1 MEGTNL
7 GRGNEEQREDILKQ
21 QIKIYTKTHR
31 GLWGDR
37 SKIDIDLGTGDLV
50 MHVCQ
55 LARKYTLKMLYSL
68 K

>member
-7 GRGNEEQREDILKQ
+7 GRGNKEQREEILKQ
-21 QIKIYTKTHR
+21 KSKINTKTHR

-37 SKIDIDLGTGDLV
+37 SKIDMDLGTGDLV
-50 MHVCQ
+50 MRVCQ

>member
-7 GRGNEEQREDILKQ
+7 GRGNKEQRGEIFKQ
-21 QIKIYTKTHR
+21 QNKIYTKKQR

-37 SKIDIDLGTGDLV
+37 SKIDMDLGTGDLV

>member
-7 GRGNEEQREDILKQ
+7 GRGNEKQKEDILKQ
-21 QIKIYTKTHR
+21 QSKIYTKTHR
-31 GLWGDR
+31 GLWGGR
-37 SKIDIDLGTGDLV
+37 SKIGMVLGTGDLV